1 MIGLHAHRSDT
12 SIVPMTVG
20 GDRRLAAKMGTETK
34 VSPSLPTS
42 NTSLRPFM
50 PPPTCSDREATNS
63 GMNYIHLTQTLV
75 DSFNALADEV
85 QILTDRK
92 TILEHKLRFA
102 HEQYQYL
109 ADKHAPAAPEIS
121 EVLAKLQL
129 PPELANPSLE
139 EASQA
144 VPLPKRNKL
153 DTRNQIA
160 LIIRDGRR
168 VAQQLSSIGETSK
181 TSDSSRQ
188 TSSREAE
195 AATGTSM
202 STVLEQDFTI
212 EGKKGPLE
220 CPFSAPKSNGDGA
233 EGDAQ
238 SAVNGSQD
246 PTPHHSAD
254 PICVAMLEESGSQPA
269 ANGSPAKC
277 PIRYLDQHSPE
288 EIAHYVETHKHELPR
303 SHEVCVRRYQ
313 KNEVQIKKLDAKY
326 GNLVNMIQGL
336 SALHQPMLPSSEEEQ
351 EEIDRASNERVHN
364 WAKAVTA
371 TASDDAEQSQP
382 ELVDAEEARQS
393 HFDRPLKEV
402 RVGESPSRP
411 WGISVPVYEPT
422 GLDDGD
428 QHPPLSPPPAPV
440 FMPTGSDVEE
450 TPAKTGKCP
459 FDHTKLAAMS
469 AAREEAQPSSPQ
481 PASSP
486 QAPISMPNGA
496 SDNAT
501 APKTGGKCPFDH
513 AQLAA
518 MGFTSP
524 TPNTGEQTFV
534 HPDQSHPSPVE
545 LPSTPVKPQPAHS
558 SPPPQ
563 PAFINPPLDAYKQTA
578 PGGVPQ
584 MVFTGPVFIGYPIE
598 QAIQFMQHFQ
608 QGRQ

>member
-1 MIGLHAHRSDT
+1 
-12 SIVPMTVG
+12 
-20 GDRRLAAKMGTETK
+20 MGWERK
-34 VSPSLPTS
+34 VSPSPQAS
-42 NTSLRPFM
+42 NTASSRHFM
-50 PPPTCSDREATNS
+50 PLPTCSEREATNS

-75 DSFNALADEV
+75 ESFNALADEV

-139 EASQA
+139 DANP

-168 VAQQLSSIGETSK
+168 VAQQLTSIGETSK
-181 TSDSSRQ
+181 TSDSSRE
-188 TSSREAE
+188 TSSREAR
-195 AATGTSM
+195 TGTSM

-220 CPFSAPKSNGDGA
+220 CPFSSPKA
-233 EGDAQ
+233 EGDEGVGDAH
-238 SAVNGSQD
+238 SAEKGSQD

-254 PICVAMLEESGSQPA
+254 PICAAMFEESTSQPA
-269 ANGSPAKC
+269 PGAADSPAKC

-336 SALHQPMLPSSEEEQ
+336 SALHQPMLPESQQEQ

-371 TASDDAEQSQP
+371 SETEDAEQSLP
-382 ELVDAEEARQS
+382 EPIDADEARQS

-411 WGISVPVYEPT
+411 WGISVPIYESH
-422 GLDDGD
+422 GLSGEER
-428 QHPPLSPPPAPV
+428 PLSPPPAPV
-440 FMPTGSDVEE
+440 FMPSGSEDEE
-450 TPAKTGKCP
+450 TPAPKTGKCP
-459 FDHTKLAAMS
+459 FDHTKMAAMA
-469 AAREEAQPSSPQ
+469 AAREEAQPPSPS
-481 PASSP
+481 PA
-486 QAPISMPNGA
+486 PNFMSNGM
-496 SDNAT
+496 SDNVSP
-501 APKTGGKCPFDH
+501 PKAGGKCPFDH

-518 MGFTSP
+518 MGFASP

-534 HPDQSHPSPVE
+534 HADPDPVE
-545 LPSTPVKPQPAHS
+545 LPSTPVKPQPSQSA
-558 SPPPQ
+558 PAQQQQPQ
-563 PAFINPPLDAYKQTA
+563 MPTFINPPLDANKQFNSN
-578 PGGVPQ
+578 GVPQ

-608 QGRQ
+608 GRQ